1 MGRTVA
7 HVRADAIAEPRE
19 PPTEAEIFWAFL
31 RMTMHSFGGATAW
44 VQRVLVDE
52 KGWLSPGEFAE
63 ELALCQVLPGP
74 NMTNIA
80 VILGTRFRGW
90 RGALTAVT
98 ALIVPPAVCVTA
110 IAAAFALLGTYPVVR
125 GALAGLSAAAAGLF
139 VVLLWKL
146 LLLLV
151 RSYPIDAWLFAA
163 TAFVAVGFG
172 RLPLALVL
180 IVLGPLSIA
189 RAWRRAR

>member
-1 MGRTVA
+1 MGGTLA
-7 HVRADAIAEPRE
+7 HVRPDAIVEPRQ
-19 PPTEAEIFWAFL
+19 PPAEAEIFWAFL

-44 VQRVLVDE
+44 VYRVLVDE
-52 KGWLSPGEFAE
+52 KGWLTPQEFTE

-125 GALAGLSAAAAGLF
+125 GALVGLSAAAAGLF

-146 LLLLV
+146 LLVLV
-151 RSYPIDAWLFAA
+151 RTYPVEAWAFAA
-163 TAFVAVGFG
+163 LAFVAVGIV

-180 IVLGPLSIA
+180 LVLGPLSIA
-189 RAWRRAR
+189 LAWRRVR

>member
-1 MGRTVA
+1 LA
-7 HVRADAIAEPRE
+7 DVRADAVADRPHRE
-19 PPTEAEIFWAFL
+19 PPTEAEIFTAFL

-52 KGWLSPGEFAE
+52 KGWLTHQEFAE

-98 ALIVPPAVCVTA
+98 ALIVPPAICVTG
-110 IAAAFALLGTYPVVR
+110 IAAAFALLGTYPAVR

-139 VVLLWKL
+139 VVLLYKL
-146 LLLLV
+146 LRVLATT
-151 RSYPIDAWLFAA
+151 YPPETWIVTAV
-163 TAFVAVGFG
+163 AFVAVAFG
-172 RLPLALVL
+172 QLPLVAVL
-180 IVLGPLSIA
+180 LVLGPLSIA
-189 RAWRRAR
+189 RAWQRSR